1 MAGQPV
7 IHERR
12 ETTPPHGDVIRLDV
26 RRPSGRM
33 PRSAVLVVHGFK
45 GFKDWGFFPYL
56 CERLAADGH
65 WVASFNFSL
74 NGTGPELVEFS
85 DLDAFGRNTLSRELE
100 DLHWMLDRLADGTWS
115 GGEPPAATGV
125 LGHSRGGGASIVAAA
140 ERNQARGD
148 DGGALGDDGRTH
160 GDDDRG
166 RVDSLVTW
174 AAISTFQRWTEE
186 HARDWESRG
195 VAYVTNA
202 RTGQEMPLYR
212 TLRDDLLA
220 NEARLDVTA
229 AAGRVRVPWLVLQ
242 GSEDS
247 AVSADEARA
256 LAAAAGPAAA
266 LRILDGWGHTFGAVH
281 PMEEPTPGLET
292 AVDATLRHFRE
303 SLRAG

>member
-1 MAGQPV
+1 MARQRV
-7 IHERR
+7 IHERA

-26 RRPSGRM
+26 RRPAERL
-33 PRSAVLVVHGFK
+33 PDSAVLVAHGFK

-74 NGTGPELVEFS
+74 NGVGPGLTEFS
-85 DLDAFGRNTLSRELE
+85 DLDAFGRNTLSREIE

-115 GGEPPAATGV
+115 GGTPPRATGL

-140 ERNQARGD
+140 ERNQGRRG
-148 DGGALGDDGRTH
+148 GGGC
-160 GDDDRG
+160 
-166 RVDSLVTW
+166 RVASLVTW
-174 AAISTFQRWTEE
+174 AAISTFQRWTED
-186 HARDWESRG
+186 HARDWESKG

-212 TLRDDLLA
+212 TLRDDVLA
-220 NEARLDVTA
+220 NRARLDVMA
-229 AAGRVRVPWLVLQ
+229 AAARVRVPWLVLQ

-256 LAAAAGPAAA
+256 LAAAGPAAA

-281 PMEEPTPGLET
+281 PMEAPPPGLEE
-292 AVDATLRHFRE
+292 AVAATVQHFRE
-303 SLRAG
+303 SLLG

>member
-1 MAGQPV
+1 MARQRV
-7 IHERR
+7 IHERA

-26 RRPSGRM
+26 RRPAERS
-33 PRSAVLVVHGFK
+33 PDSAVLVAHGFK

-74 NGTGPELVEFS
+74 NGVGPGLTEFS
-85 DLDAFGRNTLSRELE
+85 DLDAFGRNTLSREIE

-115 GGEPPAATGV
+115 GGTPPRATGL

-140 ERNQARGD
+140 ERNQGRRG
-148 DGGALGDDGRTH
+148 GGGR
-160 GDDDRG
+160 G
-166 RVDSLVTW
+166 VASLVTW
-174 AAISTFQRWTEE
+174 AAISTFQRWTED
-186 HARDWESRG
+186 HARDWDSEG

-212 TLRDDLLA
+212 TLRDDVLA
-220 NEARLDVTA
+220 NRARLDVMA
-229 AAGRVRVPWLVLQ
+229 AAARVRVPWLVLQ

-256 LAAAAGPAAA
+256 LAAAGPAAA

-281 PMEEPTPGLET
+281 PMEVPSPGLEE
-292 AVDATLRHFRE
+292 AVAATVQHFRE
-303 SLRAG
+303 SLLG

>member
-26 RRPSGRM
+26 RRPSGRT

-74 NGTGPELVEFS
+74 NGTGPSLVDFS
-85 DLDAFGRNTLSRELE
+85 DLDAFGRNTLSREME
-100 DLHWMLDRLADGTWS
+100 DLHWMLDRVADGTWS

-125 LGHSRGGGASIVAAA
+125 LGHSRGGGASIVAVA
-140 ERNQARGD
+140 ERNRAD
-148 DGGALGDDGRTH
+148 AGADGR
-160 GDDDRG
+160 G
-166 RVDSLVTW
+166 VASLVTW
-174 AAISTFQRWTEE
+174 AAISTFQRWTED

-202 RTGQEMPLYR
+202 RTGQEMPMYR
-212 TLRDDLLA
+212 SLQDDLIA
-220 NEARLDVTA
+220 NRERLDVTA
-229 AAGRVRVPWLVLQ
+229 AAGRVRAPWLVLQ

-247 AVSADEARA
+247 AVSVDEARA
-256 LAAAAGPAAA
+256 LAAAGPAAE

-281 PMEEPTPGLET
+281 PMEAPSPGLEA

-303 SLRAG
+303 SLGS

>member
-7 IHERR
+7 IHERK

-26 RRPSGRM
+26 RRPSGRA

-74 NGTGPELVEFS
+74 NGTGPSLVDFS
-85 DLDAFGRNTLSRELE
+85 DLDAFGRNTLSREVE

-115 GGEPPAATGV
+115 GGEPPSATGV

-140 ERNQARGD
+140 ERNQAGQ
-148 DGGALGDDGRTH
+148 DGR
-160 GDDDRG
+160 G
-166 RVDSLVTW
+166 VASLVTW
-174 AAISTFQRWTEE
+174 AAISTFQRWTED

-195 VAYVTNA
+195 VAYVANA
-202 RTGQEMPLYR
+202 RTGQEMPMYR
-212 TLRDDLLA
+212 TLRDDLIA
-220 NEARLDVTA
+220 NQARLDVMA

-256 LAAAAGPAAA
+256 LAAAGPAAT

-281 PMEEPTPGLET
+281 PMEAPSSGLEA

-303 SLRAG
+303 SLRG